1 MEKKYSSQNVTATF
15 MEGEGEA
22 FEMKL
27 RLEIAPGKYSDGIT
41 IAFKNEGEM
50 KGLANYLLDLAHELK
65 AQKEVMPFERVRC
78 GSCAWYGITDSGFGM
93 CRLHAGRV
101 ASDSCICNDYK

>member
-1 MEKKYSSQNVTATF
+1 MKKYSPQNVIATF
-15 MEGEGEA
+15 TESEGEA
-22 FEMKL
+22 FEMNLK
-27 RLEIAPGKYSDGIT
+27 LEIAPDKYSEGIT

-50 KGLANYLLDLAHELK
+50 KGLADYLLSLARELK
-65 AQKEVMPFERVRC
+65 AKEVARPFERVRC
-78 GSCAWYGITDSGFGM
+78 GSCSWYGITDSGFGM